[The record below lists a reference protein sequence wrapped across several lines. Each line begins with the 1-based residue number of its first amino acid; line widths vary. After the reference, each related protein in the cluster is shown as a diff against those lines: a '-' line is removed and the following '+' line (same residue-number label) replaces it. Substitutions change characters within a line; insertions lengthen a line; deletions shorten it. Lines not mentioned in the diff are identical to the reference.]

1 MTEPGNKY
9 WSDVLSA
16 ITEIDE
22 FVSGIAS
29 LNEYVRDVRTK
40 RAVERNLSII
50 GEAMGQIRKL
60 IPGEAFPDA
69 NAIVGMRNRLIHAYD
84 NVDDRIVWE
93 VIRKDL
99 PKLKAEAERRLR
111 DRLG

>member
-1 MTEPGNKY
+1 MTAPENKY

-16 ITEIDE
+16 ITAIDE
-22 FVSGIAS
+22 FVAGIAS

-60 IPGEAFPDA
+60 IPG
-69 NAIVGMRNRLIHAYD
+69 
-84 NVDDRIVWE
+84 
-93 VIRKDL
+93 
-99 PKLKAEAERRLR
+99 
-111 DRLG
+111 